1 MNMSVGG
8 QNSTTFNYSI
18 PPRSAH
24 GLSSDGAGPI
34 TSGSVVVKPTTGVAP
49 VPLAIFSN
57 RTAGT
62 TVSEAGVPSTSG
74 TAFRVYV
81 ESSGSNGQPGN
92 IQSGIAVTNNSTAP
106 ATITFELTNMN
117 GSTAGVPV
125 SRDLPGLGH
134 LAQFLAEFFPGL
146 PDSFKGILRISTASL
161 AGVSVVGLRGEYNE
175 RAEFLMSTT
184 PPISEMRSSVGRELM
199 LPHLVDGGG
208 YTTEFIVFN
217 GAGAQ
222 LSTGSLL
229 LFQQSGEPLVLT
241 LR

>member
-1 MNMSVGG
+1 M
-8 QNSTTFNYSI
+8 
-18 PPRSAH
+18 
-24 GLSSDGAGPI
+24 
-34 TSGSVVVKPTTGVAP
+34 
-49 VPLAIFSN
+49 
-57 RTAGT
+57 
-62 TVSEAGVPSTSG
+62 SG

-106 ATITFELTNMN
+106 ATITFELTNMD

-146 PDSFKGILRISTASL
+146 PDSFKGILRISTASS

-184 PPISEMRSSVGRELM
+184 PPISEMHSSVGRELM